1 MASAILKTVIEE
13 RLKLRLTGAAIV
25 VALMVLLVPEM
36 FRGRPPAAPVAD
48 GNVAGGPPLRSY
60 TIDLKDGGVR
70 GAAPEGA
77 GVRDTPALAAPP
89 AAVPATPTG
98 VPVAPVDR
106 TAAGAPLGAPGGTSV
121 AGAPA
126 TAPAAMPATAPA
138 VAPVAA
144 PATAPAAAPSA
155 VPPPAPASAAAA
167 PPAGQAAEAAAGSF
181 QVQLGLFA
189 SQANA
194 RRLATQAARQG
205 VRALVSG
212 PDARGLY
219 RVHTATYRSRAEA
232 QAVQQK
238 LRELGLSAAVTAP
251 R

>member
-13 RLKLRLTGAAIV
+13 RLKQRLTGAAIV

-36 FRGRPPAAPVAD
+36 FRGRPPAVPAAD
-48 GNVAGGPPLRSY
+48 GNAAGGPPLRSY
-60 TIDLKDGGVR
+60 TIDLKDSGVR

-98 VPVAPVDR
+98 APVAPVDG
-106 TAAGAPLGAPGGTSV
+106 TAAGTPLGAPGGTSV
-121 AGAPA
+121 AGATPA
-126 TAPAAMPATAPA
+126 AAPAAK
-138 VAPVAA
+138 
-144 PATAPAAAPSA
+144 PATAPAAAPPA
-155 VPPPAPASAAAA
+155 VSPPAPASAAAA

-194 RRLATQAARQG
+194 SRLATRAARQG
-205 VRALVSG
+205 VRVLVSG

>member
-13 RLKLRLTGAAIV
+13 RLKQRLTGAAIV

-36 FRGRPPAAPVAD
+36 FRGRPPAVPAAD
-48 GNVAGGPPLRSY
+48 GNAAGGPPLRSY

-98 VPVAPVDR
+98 APVAPVDG
-106 TAAGAPLGAPGGTSV
+106 TAAGTPLGAPGGTSV
-121 AGAPA
+121 AGA
-126 TAPAAMPATAPA
+126 TPAA
-138 VAPVAA
+138 
-144 PATAPAAAPSA
+144 
-155 VPPPAPASAAAA
+155 APASAAAA

-194 RRLATQAARQG
+194 SRLATRAARQG
-205 VRALVSG
+205 VRVLVSG

-219 RVHTATYRSRAEA
+219 RVHTATYRSRADA